1 MSGRNYTGAT
11 IAVQGLDQ
19 LVRDFGK
26 INVDLRREVQRELQA
41 VAEIVAVQAR
51 ADVAASGLVK
61 SGRLQKGI
69 RSRVRGAT
77 AIVEDRAKAKGS
89 GYPYPGIYEFGV
101 SGRDKK
107 RRPFL
112 EPALEKKQPEVMRSL
127 EDMLD
132 RLTSKNGFGR
142 GGLL

>member
-51 ADVAASGLVK
+51 ADVAAGGLVK

-127 EDMLD
+127 EDLLD

>member
-1 MSGRNYTGAT
+1 MSGRNYVGST
-11 IAVQGLDQ
+11 IVVDGLDT
-19 LVRDFGK
+19 LVRDFGR
-26 INVDLRREVQRELQA
+26 ISAELRREVQRELQDIG
-41 VAEIVAVQAR
+41 EIVAVQAR
-51 ADVAASGLVK
+51 ANVVAGGLVK
-61 SGRLQKGI
+61 SGRLEKGI

-112 EPALEKKQPEVMRSL
+112 EPALDTKAPEVMRSL
-127 EDMLD
+127 EEMLD